1 MHRTLIAA
9 LLIVSAIG
17 ELLGTLT
24 VAINYGKGAR
34 LAEHIRRELDDE
46 STEWHLNPAMAE
58 LKGEG
63 PAYYEHLEI
72 KKRLASLRA
81 RVADQLSAATYLTI
95 GLVALAV
102 GALAGLGAG
111 LLALY

>member
-9 LLIVSAIG
+9 LLVVSAIG

-34 LAEHIRRELDDE
+34 LAEHIRLELSEE
-46 STEWHLNPAMAE
+46 STELQRNPATAF
-58 LKGEG
+58 LKAEG
-63 PAYYEHLEI
+63 PAYFEHIEVKTHI
-72 KKRLASLRA
+72 AALRA

-102 GALAGLGAG
+102 GALTGLGAG